1 MLRLALIF
9 LMVALMTGLLGF
21 GLVAGLAFEA
31 ARILFVVFLVLAV
44 LVVVFGYRAMPL
56 D

>member
-1 MLRLALIF
+1 MLRLALLF
-9 LMVALMTGLLGF
+9 LLIALIAGLLGF
-21 GLVAGLAFEA
+21 GLVAGLAWDA

-44 LVVVFGYRAMPL
+44 LALIFGSRAVPL